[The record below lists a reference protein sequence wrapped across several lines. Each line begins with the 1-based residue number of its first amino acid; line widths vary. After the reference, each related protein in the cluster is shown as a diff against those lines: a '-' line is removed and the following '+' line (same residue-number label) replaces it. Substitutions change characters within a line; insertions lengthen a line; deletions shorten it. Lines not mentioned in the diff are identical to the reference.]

1 MRKVVFDLLKSETMD
16 VEIRSMRKIRVWCT
30 DFDRIEAPKYENRSR
45 KRKKSRFD
53 CRLARYPNEIGR
65 NAINRMH
72 GSMSI
77 AKIDFQFSL
86 AGRAIITRGYYQT
99 NYT

>member
-1 MRKVVFDLLKSETMD
+1 MSGVLTSIESRRQNT
-16 VEIRSMRKIRVWCT
+16 KIVL
-30 DFDRIEAPKYENRSR
+30 EKE
-45 KRKKSRFD
+45 KKSRFD